1 MENRYWELTRNY
13 IPSIKCI
20 IVLDEAEAVHELD
33 LGNVPSTILEVVLD
47 VFLRDCGSGGQR
59 VPSELLK
66 TPVGMGDSITD
77 PFEARGLR
85 SQTLNKAERKENPS
99 SVAGSTSY
107 TERAEQRWE
116 HGISLSVPSRGRL
129 PR

>member
-85 SQTLNKAERKENPS
+85 SQTLNKAERKKNPS
-99 SVAGSTSY
+99 SVAG
-107 TERAEQRWE
+107 R
-116 HGISLSVPSRGRL
+116 
-129 PR
+129 PRIQSAQSKDGSMGLA